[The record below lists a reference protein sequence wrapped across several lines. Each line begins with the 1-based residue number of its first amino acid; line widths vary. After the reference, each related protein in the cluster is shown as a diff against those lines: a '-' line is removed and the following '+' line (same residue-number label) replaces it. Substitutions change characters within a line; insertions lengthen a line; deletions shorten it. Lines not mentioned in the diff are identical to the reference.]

1 MKKINVRKTPVYPFI
16 DSLVD
21 SLFTK
26 EINDILESE
35 NVKEDKNT
43 FLMFIT
49 IYFTTRLYADNS
61 SASKD
66 NIKNFMTELI
76 RNKDKRKKCIE
87 LFYQMNNVIQD
98 KELQLTWPTNS

>member
-1 MKKINVRKTPVYPFI
+1 MIVEKTKSKIYPFI

-49 IYFTTRLYADNS
+49 IYFTTRLYADNNT
-61 SASKD
+61 ATKT

-76 RNKDKRKKCIE
+76 RNSEKRKKCIE
-87 LFYQMNNVIQD
+87 LFYQMNNVIQ
-98 KELQLTWPTNS
+98 TVTF